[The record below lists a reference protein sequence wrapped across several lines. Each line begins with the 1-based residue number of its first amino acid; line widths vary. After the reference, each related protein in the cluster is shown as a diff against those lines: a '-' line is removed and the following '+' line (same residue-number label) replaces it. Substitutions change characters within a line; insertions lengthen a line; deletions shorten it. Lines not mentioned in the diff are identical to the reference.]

1 MTKTKASKA
10 SKPAPKASKPAP
22 KASKATAVVIVD
34 KVAEKAAAITEANK
48 RLDPLAKT
56 INVRLEKAAKLEG
69 DADDHRLAAALEM
82 ARAAQLC
89 EGAGIKFKDWAIEH
103 IKGQSYEN
111 VRKLLAVGKAD
122 EPAKALADLRAG
134 AKKAQAK
141 HREKVKAKVQAANV
155 PKLEAPKPIDVV
167 AGLKPEDQIA
177 LVKKV
182 SKDLG
187 MAVVSD
193 SDAKALDQ
201 FRKDPP
207 KKAEAAP
214 AAKSPFGYD
223 AVVAGIGDLK
233 QSEKLKL
240 LRWLGEVLGY
250 NVTAKTEAEK
260 KDFDAI
266 PDFLKVDK
274 K

>member
-1 MTKTKASKA
+1 MTKTKTKASKA
-10 SKPAPKASKPAP
+10 SKPAPKASKP
-22 KASKATAVVIVD
+22 SKETAVVIVD

-48 RLDPLAKT
+48 RLDPIAKT
-56 INVRLEKAAKLEG
+56 INVRLE
-69 DADDHRLAAALEM
+69 AALEM
-82 ARAAQLC
+82 ARAAQVC
-89 EGAGIKFKDWAIEH
+89 EAAGIKFKDWAIEH
-103 IKGQSYEN
+103 IKNQSFEN

-167 AGLKPEDQIA
+167 VGLKPEDQIA

-187 MAVVSD
+187 MAVVSE

-201 FRKDPP
+201 FRKTPP
-207 KKAEAAP
+207 AQ
-214 AAKSPFGYD
+214 AKTATVSLPLGYD
-223 AVVAGIGDLK
+223 AVIAGIGDLK
-233 QSEKLKL
+233 QSEKVKL
-240 LRWLGEVLGY
+240 LRWLAEGLGY
-250 NVTAKTEAEK
+250 DVTAKADANEMP
-260 KDFDAI
+260 AI
-266 PDFLKVDK
+266 PDFLDIK
-274 K
+274 KKAA

>member
-10 SKPAPKASKPAP
+10 SKPAPKASKP
-22 KASKATAVVIVD
+22 SKETAVVIVD

-48 RLDPLAKT
+48 RLDPIAKT

-82 ARAAQLC
+82 ARAAQVC
-89 EGAGIKFKDWAIEH
+89 EAAGIKFKDWAIEH
-103 IKGQSYEN
+103 IKNQSFEN

-141 HREKVKAKVQAANV
+141 HREKVKAKVQAATSV

-167 AGLKPEDQIA
+167 VGLKPEDQLA

-214 AAKSPFGYD
+214 VAKTPFGYD
-223 AVVAGIGDLK
+223 AIVAGIGDLK

-240 LRWLGEVLGY
+240 LRWLAEVLSY
-250 NVTAKTEAEK
+250 DVTAKA
-260 KDFDAI
+260 DANEMPPL

-274 K
+274 KAA

>member
-1 MTKTKASKA
+1 MSKTKTAKA
-10 SKPAPKASKPAP
+10 SKPAPKSSKPAP
-22 KASKATAVVIVD
+22 KPQKETAVVAVD
-34 KVAEKAAAITEANK
+34 KVAEKAFATTEANN
-48 RLDPLAKT
+48 RLSPLAKA

-69 DADDHRLAAALEM
+69 DADDHRLAAALEL
-82 ARAAQLC
+82 ARAEQVC
-89 EGAGIKFKDWAIEH
+89 QGAGIKFKEWAVEN
-103 IKGQSYEN
+103 IKNQSFEN
-111 VRKLLAVGKAD
+111 VRKLLYVGKAD
-122 EPAKALADLRAG
+122 EPAKALADLRSG

-141 HREKVKAKVQAANV
+141 HREKQKAKLQAANV
-155 PKLEAPKPIDVV
+155 PKLEAPKPIDAV
-167 AGLKPEDQIA
+167 ASLKPEDQLA

-207 KKAEAAP
+207 KQATPAKAT
-214 AAKSPFGYD
+214 PFGYD
-223 AVVAGIGDLK
+223 AILSGVGDLK

-250 NVTAKTEAEK
+250 DVTAKANADEMP
-260 KDFDAI
+260 AI
-266 PDFLKVDK
+266 PDFLDIK
-274 K
+274 KKAA

>member
-1 MTKTKASKA
+1 MTKTKTKASKA
-10 SKPAPKASKPAP
+10 SKPAPKASKP
-22 KASKATAVVIVD
+22 SKETAVVIVD

-48 RLDPLAKT
+48 RLDPIAKT

-82 ARAAQLC
+82 ARAAQVC
-89 EGAGIKFKDWAIEH
+89 EAAGIKFKDWAIEH
-103 IKGQSYEN
+103 IKNQSFEN

-167 AGLKPEDQIA
+167 VGLKPEDQIA

-187 MAVVSD
+187 MAVVSE

-201 FRKDPP
+201 FRKTPP
-207 KKAEAAP
+207 AQ
-214 AAKSPFGYD
+214 AKTATVSLPLGYD
-223 AVVAGIGDLK
+223 AVIAVIGDLK
-233 QSEKLKL
+233 QSEKVKL
-240 LRWLGEVLGY
+240 LRWLAEVLGY
-250 NVTAKTEAEK
+250 DVTAKADANEMP
-260 KDFDAI
+260 AI
-266 PDFLKVDK
+266 PDFLDIK
-274 K
+274 KKAA